1 MKTNEYWQQFIEK
14 NGLGDDTEYDSYYFC
29 DNEKDANE
37 LGALVLAGGK
47 CATASSAQLYEVE
60 NETLPQVGDYSIIV

>member
-14 NGLGDDTEYDSYYFC
+14 NGLGGDTNYDSYYFC

-37 LGALVLAGGK
+37 LGALVLVV
-47 CATASSAQLYEVE
+47 CEQFEV
-60 NETLPQVGDYSIIV
+60 VYK